1 MDVELRNHGNV
12 TYDDYIEMITNKT
25 GVLSAASFQIGAL
38 IAGAKKKMQNF
49 FIISENTLVLPSKLW
64 MII

>member
-1 MDVELRNHGNV
+1 MDVNFETMENV

-49 FIISENTLVLPSKLW
+49 FIISENTLVLRSNYG
-64 MII
+64 